1 MRAHFALVSVWSS
14 TLILAAPAWGEPVSL
29 SAGASGSTAGAS
41 ASASVA
47 APAPPS
53 SGDAAKAASPAA
65 AKPKTGAPSPYGA
78 KIQKGHAAYLA
89 HDLPGAVAAY
99 QEAVQADTADP
110 YGYYFLGEAQLASG
124 NLADASSSFAD
135 GIRNAGSRD
144 DIHAKLLFVIADLR
158 EREGKWPEAKKA
170 WEEYGQ
176 FQSSHP
182 NAKGYAI
189 TATERMKMIDTHV
202 DLATKYGAVKQ
213 RIEQRV
219 KETTAP
225 APDDGPQ
232 GPTKKK

>member
-1 MRAHFALVSVWSS
+1 MGRPGIAF
-14 TLILAAPAWGEPVSL
+14 
-29 SAGASGSTAGAS
+29 AGASGSTAGAS
-41 ASASVA
+41 ASASGA

-53 SGDAAKAASPAA
+53 SSDASKALP
-65 AKPKTGAPSPYGA
+65 PRPPSPKRGSESLRRQS
-78 KIQKGHAAYLA
+78 KRGTRLTWRTICRGRWPRTKRQCKPTRPTLT
-89 HDLPGAVAAY
+89 VIIS
-99 QEAVQADTADP
+99 
-110 YGYYFLGEAQLASG
+110 GEAQLASG
-124 NLADASSSFAD
+124 NLADANNSFAD

-144 DIHAKLLFVIADLR
+144 DLHAKLLFVIADLR

-182 NAKGYAI
+182 SAKGYAI

-232 GPTKKK
+232 GPIKKK